1 MSFIPH
7 SSFKDKKNFEN
18 VFSILLSIISSAR
31 SNGLSY
37 KYNNWKSILF
47 YVFKLNISVKPYMY
61 IR

>member
-47 YVFKLNISVKPYMY
+47 YLSLN
-61 IR
+61 